1 MKQLDQRAYEG
12 ILENPNMTIDVID
25 ELLEGRNKLLISA
38 IAKSPIATTAQ
49 LELVYKKNKSADIIY
64 ALATNPNTPPDIL
77 EKCYQKGC
85 EVDVCQ
91 NPSIPRSLMTHYL
104 KGKVPSGI
112 FDYRCIAQNPSLSS
126 KKDQLALAKKMDRMN
141 DLNYLFLNPNLHSEV
156 FQYLWDKGE
165 RGSFASSSL
174 HCTREQVIMLCNFQD
189 GDDSYE
195 ISSTRASGFRSELCP
210 ESLIK
215 TGRSSENWHVRN
227 AAFSNGIVPV
237 NFHELDFEDLAMVT
251 GIVRRDDVPEDI
263 LLRIAAHDSPRF
275 GDAKFSL
282 TFSMHA
288 SVSVL
293 EMLLLQGE
301 DISSNPN
308 MTLAMVENYINGG
321 DSYCRYRALKHPS
334 LSLERLKD
342 LLGFK
347 DGNVDLHD
355 MTRQTEER
363 KKVLSN
369 YFGKID
375 EAQGRI
381 LEAISSCSGIVKIVL
396 EKCLGSMLE
405 DNLDRYKDMMR
416 DCWNKEI
423 IFVDPVFETSP
434 EGMVDFPEEAID
446 SVRELL
452 AILPERA
459 EPEIIIASNFIMDLF
474 GLIEA
479 IEDQCALVTE
489 KDLNT
494 PDKYDACL
502 QALTKV
508 DGFWI
513 SFEGISYS
521 GGTVTYSES
530 NSRRLFQDNFELV
543 AKNWGFSLEF
553 TEGTYS
559 GWIKTLPTNGRK

>member
-1 MKQLDQRAYEG
+1 
-12 ILENPNMTIDVID
+12 
-25 ELLEGRNKLLISA
+25 
-38 IAKSPIATTAQ
+38 
-49 LELVYKKNKSADIIY
+49 
-64 ALATNPNTPPDIL
+64 
-77 EKCYQKGC
+77 
-85 EVDVCQ
+85 
-91 NPSIPRSLMTHYL
+91 
-104 KGKVPSGI
+104 
-112 FDYRCIAQNPSLSS
+112 
-126 KKDQLALAKKMDRMN
+126 
-141 DLNYLFLNPNLHSEV
+141 
-156 FQYLWDKGE
+156 
-165 RGSFASSSL
+165 
-174 HCTREQVIMLCNFQD
+174 
-189 GDDSYE
+189 
-195 ISSTRASGFRSELCP
+195 
-210 ESLIK
+210 
-215 TGRSSENWHVRN
+215 
-227 AAFSNGIVPV
+227 
-237 NFHELDFEDLAMVT
+237 
-251 GIVRRDDVPEDI
+251 
-263 LLRIAAHDSPRF
+263 
-275 GDAKFSL
+275 
-282 TFSMHA
+282 
-288 SVSVL
+288 
-293 EMLLLQGE
+293 
-301 DISSNPN
+301 
-308 MTLAMVENYINGG
+308 
-321 DSYCRYRALKHPS
+321 

-423 IFVDPVFETSP
+423 IFVDPVFDTSP
-434 EGMVDFPEEAID
+434 EGMADFPKKAID

-502 QALTKV
+502 QALPKE

-521 GGTVTYSES
+521 GGIVTYSES